1 MTEPGPHMK
10 IMPVEDPPGDHI
22 GLDVCI
28 LLAGGLV
35 PSPLVKM
42 THRLTLELWL
52 SAHETVFGRWCDVL
66 AELAEHAEIP
76 KPSIRVVHSGPPFEP
91 SYRLADERFDI
102 QTMAEP
108 DGYRG
113 PAGVL
118 RDVMQNDPPDTTILV
133 AEAARYIA
141 GGLDTLY
148 EDWVRLKPDVL
159 VAKHPDGSPAGL
171 MMMRASALKLVQDT
185 GFMDIKEQWLPKC
198 VEAGLE
204 VWTSETTHFRPYPLR
219 TLEQYLSASAA
230 SVGKT
235 CPIEEMGPVLGPL
248 KPLPRQLEKSRIAD
262 DAEVARDAVVA
273 DAIIMPGAKVETGA
287 IVVRSLVCPGA
298 IVPAGAEVVDM
309 VVAAD

>member
-1 MTEPGPHMK
+1 MIESGSNMK
-10 IMPVEDPPGDHI
+10 ITPDEGSLGERP
-22 GLDVCI
+22 GLDACI

-66 AELAEHAEIP
+66 ADLADHAQIP
-76 KPSIRVVHSGPPFEP
+76 MPTIRVVHSGPPYEP
-91 SYRLADERFDI
+91 SYRLADERFEI
-102 QTMAEP
+102 QTMTEP
-108 DGYRG
+108 DSYRG

-118 RDVMQNDPPDTTILV
+118 RDVVRKDPPDSTILV

-141 GGLDTLY
+141 GGLEHLY
-148 EDWVRLKPDVL
+148 EDWMRLKPDVL

-171 MMMRASALKLVQDT
+171 MILRASALELVQDS

-204 VWTSETTHFRPYPLR
+204 VWTSETRHFRPYPLR

-230 SVGKT
+230 SVGFS
-235 CPIEEMGPVLGPL
+235 CPIEETGPVLGPL

-262 DAEVARDAVVA
+262 DAKVAQDAVVA
-273 DAIIMPGAKVETGA
+273 DAIIMPGAKVGTGA

-298 IVPAGAEVVDM
+298 VVPPGAEVVDM
-309 VVAAD
+309 VVAT